1 MAGCVFGSITSPSH
15 VVMLPSSCVPCL
27 RAYVTC
33 YTPVCPY
40 AHVCTCTHFFSSVAQ
55 CSGLGLAVGESVS
68 SVVSSMPAL
77 IVLGLVGLVR
87 KALKYGEK
95 KR

>member
-1 MAGCVFGSITSPSH
+1 M
-15 VVMLPSSCVPCL
+15 
-27 RAYVTC
+27 
-33 YTPVCPY
+33 
-40 AHVCTCTHFFSSVAQ
+40 VA
-55 CSGLGLAVGESVS
+55 GESVS

-95 KR
+95 KDNGTEPST